1 MGFPFYFFFHFLQE
15 REEYKFTSLRKVM
28 LGLLES
34 RRELLSATLTQDQ
47 TYDLQMKVISKI
59 DWGNR

>member
-1 MGFPFYFFFHFLQE
+1 
-15 REEYKFTSLRKVM
+15 M
-28 LGLLES
+28 LALLES

-59 DWGNR
+59 EWGNR